1 MLSFST
7 RNSYIGCY
15 LFTRMNTGSA
25 YLDQFYT
32 YKGLTIVYGEP
43 ATGKTTLALLTA
55 LFHAQK
61 GKVIF
66 IDTEAGFSIE
76 RIKQLNANAESLLQN
91 VLYKH
96 AKNFFKQG
104 EAIKNMLELDGVD
117 IVIIDTI
124 GSHFRSEVKKDP
136 EKMQQLLGWQIE
148 TLRKISKHIP
158 VIITNQVYQDPK
170 TGKVRMTAERILKPW
185 ADMIIH
191 LEKEPR
197 RVTFERPEK
206 ETIPFTITEKG
217 ITY

>member
-1 MLSFST
+1 MLH
-7 RNSYIGCY
+7 
-15 LFTRMNTGSA
+15 
-25 YLDQFYT
+25 
-32 YKGLTIVYGEP
+32 
-43 ATGKTTLALLTA
+43 
-55 LFHAQK
+55 HAQN

-66 IDTEAGFSIE
+66 VDTESGFSIE
-76 RIKQLNANAESLLQN
+76 RIKQLHSNAEQLLRN

-104 EAIKNMLELDGVD
+104 EAIKQMLELEG
-117 IVIIDTI
+117 INLVIIDTI
-124 GSHFRSEVKKDP
+124 GSHFRTEVAKDP

-170 TGKVRMTAERILKPW
+170 TGKIRMTAERILKPW

-197 RVTFERPEK
+197 KILFERPEK
-206 ETIPFTITEKG
+206 EMIPFTINEKG

>member
-1 MLSFST
+1 
-7 RNSYIGCY
+7 
-15 LFTRMNTGSA
+15 MNTGSA

-43 ATGKTTLALLTA
+43 ASGKTTLALLAT
-55 LFHAQK
+55 LHHART

-76 RIKQLNANAESLLQN
+76 RIKQLNPNAERLLQN

-104 EAIKNMLELDGVD
+104 EAIKTMLALDGVD
-117 IVIIDTI
+117 LVVIDTI

-170 TGKVRMTAERILKPW
+170 TGKIRMTAERILKPW
-185 ADMIIH
+185 ADLIIH

-197 RVTFERPEK
+197 RIRFERPEK
-206 ETIPFTITEKG
+206 EPVPFTITEKG